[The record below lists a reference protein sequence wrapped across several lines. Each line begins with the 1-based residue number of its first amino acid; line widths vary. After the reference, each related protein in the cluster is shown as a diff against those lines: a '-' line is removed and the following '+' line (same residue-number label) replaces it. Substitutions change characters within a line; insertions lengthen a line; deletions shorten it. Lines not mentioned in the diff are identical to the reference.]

1 MGGKAAASAI
11 HLIRRGITANRL
23 GTSSLPFSFLSSDFH
38 SLSRVDGPFSPKLR
52 IDFSCIH
59 EVDDAVFLFREMV
72 RMRPQPSVV
81 QFTKLLNVIVK
92 MKQYRVAL
100 NVFDEMRQSGA
111 PVDEYTLTI
120 VINCYC
126 LLNRVDF
133 GFAILGSFFKHGNK
147 PNVTT
152 FNTLIKGLFLDDKVV
167 EAEKLFKELLIL
179 KLCEPNEVMILTVI
193 NGLCK
198 AGHTLTAYD
207 LLGLLEK
214 TSFKPLVSSYNTVI
228 DSLCKDRMV
237 DEALQLLAKMIDK
250 GIAPDI
256 VTYNSIVQGKGRGSL
271 APFLEVPRKGLE
283 YNVVTYSIMLQG
295 LFRAG
300 RCADGLNL
308 FKDMQAQQ
316 LIPDL
321 VTYTT
326 LLNGL
331 CLNKQIAEAFSFLHI
346 MEDQCVNPDIIT
358 YGILIHGLCKDGKLE
373 IARNLFDGL
382 PSKGLQ
388 PDVQIYTTIIGSL
401 CQDGLVEEAK
411 CLFTEMEKEVVHQ
424 IL

>member
-11 HLIRRGITANRL
+11 HLIRRGISANRL
-23 GTSSLPFSFLSSDFH
+23 GTSSLPISFLSSDFH
-38 SLSRVDGPFSPKLR
+38 SLSRVDGPFSPKPR

-59 EVDDAVFLFREMV
+59 EVDDAVFLFREML

-92 MKQYRVAL
+92 MKLAL

-133 GFAILGSFFKHGNK
+133 GFAILGTFFKSGNK

-152 FNTLIKGLFLDDKVV
+152 FNTLIKGLFLDDKVM
-167 EAEKLFKELLIL
+167 EAEKLFKKLLAQ
-179 KLCEPNEVMILTVI
+179 KLCEPNEVTILTVI

-207 LLGLLEK
+207 LLGLFEK
-214 TSFKPLVSSYNTVI
+214 TSFKPHVFSYNTVI

-237 DEALQLLAKMIDK
+237 DEAVQLLAKMIDK

-256 VTYNSIVQGKGRGSL
+256 VTYSSVVQGLCNFGRWKDVIDLINEMVDHKISLDMITFSILVDAFCKEGKVKEAEDIVEIMMQRNMSPDVVTYTTLIDGYCLVEQIDKARQVFDSMPGRGLKPSIISYGSLINGYCKKGRVEEAWHL
-271 APFLEVPRKGLE
+271 FLEVPRKGLE
-283 YNVVTYSIMLQG
+283 YNVVYL
-295 LFRAG
+295 
-300 RCADGLNL
+300 
-308 FKDMQAQQ
+308 
-316 LIPDL
+316 
-321 VTYTT
+321 
-326 LLNGL
+326 
-331 CLNKQIAEAFSFLHI
+331 
-346 MEDQCVNPDIIT
+346 
-358 YGILIHGLCKDGKLE
+358 
-373 IARNLFDGL
+373 
-382 PSKGLQ
+382 
-388 PDVQIYTTIIGSL
+388 
-401 CQDGLVEEAK
+401 
-411 CLFTEMEKEVVHQ
+411 
-424 IL
+424 